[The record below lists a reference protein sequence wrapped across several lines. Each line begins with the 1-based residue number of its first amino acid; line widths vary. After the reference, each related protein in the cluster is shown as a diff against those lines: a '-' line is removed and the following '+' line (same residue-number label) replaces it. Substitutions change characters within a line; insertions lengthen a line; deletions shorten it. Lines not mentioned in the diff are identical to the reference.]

1 MNHIM
6 GKALVF
12 FNWSFSCHPVI
23 FAFIMSVQKLSCLQK
38 MSDAGEN
45 VKSVNKRHD
54 RQLLPAH
61 LSLVNRDM
69 SNGIQVLQNYS
80 KLLSLQQNYV
90 ILSIKKYFEMRLKRR
105 TNFLF
110 SLCFAMAAWQWFFIL
125 LLISIKSGG
134 TFFMWHLVFSLI
146 FVIAASIANRSSL
159 FEETLNT
166 FWRSAFGIRNK
177 QQNG

>member
-1 MNHIM
+1 
-6 GKALVF
+6 
-12 FNWSFSCHPVI
+12 
-23 FAFIMSVQKLSCLQK
+23 

-45 VKSVNKRHD
+45 EISVNKRHD

-110 SLCFAMAAWQWFFIL
+110 SLCFAMAAWQ
-125 LLISIKSGG
+125 
-134 TFFMWHLVFSLI
+134 
-146 FVIAASIANRSSL
+146 
-159 FEETLNT
+159 
-166 FWRSAFGIRNK
+166 
-177 QQNG
+177 